1 LGGYKLT
8 AAGRQESDGETA
20 KSAYLEL
27 VGRDVAGMAKD
38 LSARVEDEIVLGQ
51 SEEVSGATDS
61 LASALIRLRL
71 PEGTVEIAA
80 GLDSPLIAGLSS
92 GLLSS
97 RLRGTMLPFPA
108 PKNFDLLLDV
118 EMPVSV
124 SFGRAHMPLKDV
136 LKPPAQSSSWTALF
150 RSLWK

>member
-1 LGGYKLT
+1 LGVYKLT
-8 AAGRQESDGETA
+8 AAGRKESDGETA

-27 VGRDVAGMAKD
+27 VGRAVAGMAKD

-80 GLDSPLIAGLSS
+80 GLDAPPIAGLSS

-97 RLRGTMLPFPA
+97 RLGERCYLFPR
-108 PKNFDLLLDV
+108 PRTSTSCS
-118 EMPVSV
+118 MS
-124 SFGRAHMPLKDV
+124 RC
-136 LKPPAQSSSWTALF
+136 
-150 RSLWK
+150 R

>member
-1 LGGYKLT
+1 MYKLT
-8 AAGRQESDGETA
+8 AAGRKESDGETA
-20 KSAYLEL
+20 KSAYLGL
-27 VGRDVAGMAKD
+27 VGHAAAAVAKD

-80 GLDSPLIAGLSS
+80 GLDAPLIAGLSS

-97 RLRGTMLPFPA
+97 RLGERCRLFPR
-108 PKNFDLLLDV
+108 PRISTSCS
-118 EMPVSV
+118 MS
-124 SFGRAHMPLKDV
+124 RC
-136 LKPPAQSSSWTALF
+136 
-150 RSLWK
+150 R